1 MTAHFHEAWGT
12 AASSVGDLP
21 SGRRL
26 PMGAVFY
33 LYSNKKVIC
42 CRWPLNSRLLT
53 FDKPELATW
62 YQMSAGKYVLYLNN
76 SCFQCFRDHVT
87 TPYCF
92 LIRELVFLSMHHNK
106 LQHREKI
113 ENLIASTRI
122 LLFPNKS
129 LWYCISYCLV
139 AAPKYLAMSL
149 IPGSR
154 KRWILSLRSPCSIL
168 QIPGQSGLHSET
180 SISKNNMRKAA

>member
-1 MTAHFHEAWGT
+1 M
-12 AASSVGDLP
+12 
-21 SGRRL
+21 SG
-26 PMGAVFY
+26 V
-33 LYSNKKVIC
+33 
-42 CRWPLNSRLLT
+42 
-53 FDKPELATW
+53 
-62 YQMSAGKYVLYLNN
+62 KYVLYLNN
-76 SCFQCFRDHVT
+76 SCFQRFRDHV

-113 ENLIASTRI
+113 KNLIASTRI
-122 LLFPNKS
+122 ILFPNKS

-139 AAPKYLAMSL
+139 AAPKYLPMPL

-154 KRWILSLRSPCSIL
+154 KRRILSLRSPCSIL